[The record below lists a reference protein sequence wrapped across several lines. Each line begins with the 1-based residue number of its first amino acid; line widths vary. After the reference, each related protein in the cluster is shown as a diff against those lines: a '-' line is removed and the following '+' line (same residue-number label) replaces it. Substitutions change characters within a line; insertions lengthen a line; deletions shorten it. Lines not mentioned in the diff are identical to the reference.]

1 MPKYVLVSAG
11 SERLAAV
18 PASQSEAGSVKPTWT
33 STQKLPSRPTSVP
46 MVSKKC
52 NYLSPQWNPTE
63 YHHRL
68 HISVGRI

>member
-1 MPKYVLVSAG
+1 MSKYVLVSAG

-18 PASQSEAGSVKPTWT
+18 PASQSEAGSVKPTRT

-46 MVSKKC
+46 LVSKKC
-52 NYLSPQWNPTE
+52 NYLSPKWNPTE

-68 HISVGRI
+68 HISVGQI